1 MKKTILILT
10 GTFLF
15 MLLLNFLMPLHRD
28 DYEYM
33 LIWCTDVHIASLSD
47 VATSLWRHY
56 FLHGGRMVA
65 FAPYET
71 LLWLGKPWFNVA
83 NALVYTI
90 FVITLCM
97 HAARTTHVFR
107 EARLFLFAVILVW
120 ISLPH
125 YGEVAVWACGSA
137 VYLWTGLWVSLFLL
151 SYNLHAAG
159 NIRPGALW
167 AIPMFFSGLLAGWS
181 VENIGVTVVVVSSL
195 YAIWMWRKKCFALWM
210 ASGAAGAFL
219 GLCGLLLAPGNY
231 VRYDDQNSGKNIFT
245 HIGNQFA
252 GNGEMLLY
260 LLPVALLLWL
270 TWRLLALRLSG
281 KETGGESARKI
292 STGDIVTGGIIALLL
307 VSYFTGGWVAGAIRD
322 FCIENILPVLGVT
335 RQKPIEQFSHV
346 MAGFEEMMIYL
357 ALIVLV
363 YRMAKKAAG
372 LDKAASLAARGVKWR
387 DMLAAYPT
395 LRYAAGLIAL
405 AFCNNF
411 VMIAAPTFPARATFF
426 SVSMILVATLAIFR
440 MPEIKEI
447 FPARA
452 VSILKTGAAAVTLF
466 LAAGTVILSWQM
478 TEAQRVRIEMVEAKA
493 GSGEILTFPPIE
505 TQNRALRH
513 LFYVDFDNGVTK
525 GGLCRYYGI
534 KDIEVIGR

>member
-1 MKKTILILT
+1 MKKTILILI

-33 LIWCTDVHIASLSD
+33 LVWCTERHIASFAD
-47 VATSLWRHY
+47 VAESLRRHY
-56 FLHGGRMVA
+56 FMHGGRMVA

-71 LLWLGKPWFNVA
+71 LLWLGKPFFNVA
-83 NALVYTI
+83 NALVYTL
-90 FVITLCM
+90 FLVTLCM
-97 HAARTTHVFR
+97 HAARNVR
-107 EARLFLFAVILVW
+107 VLSESRLFLLAFVLLW
-120 ISLPH
+120 LSLPH

-151 SYNLHAAG
+151 PYNLYAAG

-167 AIPMFFSGLLAGWS
+167 AIGMFPLGLLAGWS
-181 VENIGVTVVVVSSL
+181 VENIGVTVVALSTL
-195 YAIWMWRKKCFALWM
+195 YSVWMWRKKMFSLWM
-210 ASGAAGAFL
+210 ATGAAGAFL

-231 VRYDDQNSGKNIFT
+231 VRYDDQNSGKNFLI

-260 LLPVALLLWL
+260 LLPVVLLLLL
-270 TWRLLALRLSG
+270 TWRLLKRKLA
-281 KETGGESARKI
+281 KETASDAAPSKMTVGDMALGGWLL
-292 STGDIVTGGIIALLL
+292 LLL
-307 VSYFTGGWVAGAIRD
+307 VSYFTGGWVAGGIRD
-322 FCIENILPVLGVT
+322 FCIANIMPAIGVA
-335 RQKPIEQFSHV
+335 KPQAIEHFANV

-357 ALIVLV
+357 GAICLV
-363 YRMAKKAAG
+363 YRLAKKAAG
-372 LDKAASLAARGVKWR
+372 LSKPVRGVRAK
-387 DMLAAYPT
+387 DMPVAYPT
-395 LRYAAGLIAL
+395 LRYAAFLIAL
-405 AFCNNF
+405 AFFNNF

-447 FPARA
+447 FTPRA
-452 VSILKTGAAAVTLF
+452 AAILKGGAVAVTLF
-466 LAAGTVILSWQM
+466 LAAATVLLSWQM
-478 TEAQRVRIEMVEAKA
+478 TKAQEERIAVIEAKA
-493 GSGEILTFPPIE
+493 GSGEIVTFPPLG
-505 TQNRALRH
+505 TRNRALRH

-534 KDIEVIGR
+534 KDIEVRK

>member
-28 DYEYM
+28 DYDYM
-33 LIWCTDVHIASLSD
+33 LVWGTERHIASLAD
-47 VATSLWRHY
+47 VGESLWRHY
-56 FLHGGRMVA
+56 LTHGGRMVA
-65 FAPYET
+65 YAPYLT
-71 LLWLGKPWFNVA
+71 LLWLGKFWFNLA
-83 NALVYTI
+83 NALVYTL
-90 FVITLCM
+90 FLVTLCM
-97 HAARTTHVFR
+97 HAARSTHIFH
-107 EARLFLFAVILVW
+107 ETKLFLAAFVLMW
-120 ISLPH
+120 LSFPH
-125 YGEVAVWACGSA
+125 YGEVVVWAAGA
-137 VYLWTGLWVSLFLL
+137 VGYLWMGFVASLFFLP
-151 SYNLHAAG
+151 YNLYAAG
-159 NIRPGALW
+159 KIRPGAFF
-167 AIPMFFSGLLAGWS
+167 AIPMFILGILAGWS
-181 VENIGVTVVVVSSL
+181 MENLGVTVVATSSL

-219 GLCGLLLAPGNY
+219 GLCGLLLAPGNF
-231 VRYDDQNSGKNIFT
+231 VRYDDQNSGKNFLT

-260 LLPVALLLWL
+260 LLPVVLLLWL
-270 TWRLLALRLSG
+270 TWRLLALRLAG
-281 KETGGESARKI
+281 KETGGEGARKI
-292 STGDIVTGGIIALLL
+292 GTGDIACGGIIALLL

-335 RQKPIEQFSHV
+335 KPKPIELFSNV
-346 MAGFEEMMIYL
+346 MAGFEEMIIYL
-357 ALIVLV
+357 ASVVLV
-363 YRMAKKAAG
+363 YRMAKKTAG
-372 LDKAASLAARGVKWR
+372 LDRAASLAARGVTFR
-387 DMLAAYPT
+387 EMLAAYPT

-405 AFCNNF
+405 ALFNNF
-411 VMIAAPTFPARATFF
+411 VMIAAPTFPARATFS
-426 SVSMILVATLAIFR
+426 SVAMILVATLAIFR
-440 MPEIKEI
+440 MPEMKEI

-452 VSILKTGAAAVTLF
+452 ATILKTGAAAVTMF

-505 TQNRALRH
+505 TKNRALRH

-534 KDIEVIGR
+534 KDIEVLGR